1 MSSLHSRS
9 STKPSSIP
17 LYRRLLF
24 PDLPPTAAVPPILP
38 QASVQLNTE
47 LYDLI
52 ALALRAYITP
62 WWSKITRYDN
72 EFVPQVACVVGTVIR
87 ELAARFEKADVE
99 GLLLRAVP
107 VVVAQHYSDYRTAA
121 AKVGSAYANGGTATL
136 PQLFHQHQSHMAIDA
151 EGNVDPIYIRHLIDL
166 ILHECLPAEDQE
178 SDAERAIIREVIV
191 KVVMQDAIP
200 LLSQP
205 WFIYK
210 LMLDQLASGHETSST
225 PLKANEVPQTRPSS
239 PSSHNMV
246 VFALSMVQY
255 LSGLCL
261 RLIHWYKQL
270 VNVVKRVNT
279 FPQLAKPDQR
289 REFTQSL
296 LSCSSVIMNARSRMA
311 SSVLF
316 DVMEYSLK
324 LVEDFSDRFL
334 VYMLHT
340 YVMTEEQL
348 ITIVKLT
355 KQTLFPNGYPGP
367 PLVLPTPEEQ
377 VVIKERLIREI
388 ETCAPPLLSGLALG
402 PGSSKHESIA
412 EALEPLS
419 STACNV
425 HLVLFLLDLI
435 VLTLFPEFG
444 AAGSA
449 EDAAV
454 VSAEGREG
462 SSKMIS
468 SASPSPSPS
477 PSPEPDNVRVETS
490 AADLEM
496 TKQRKWKTV
505 TLRS

>member
-1 MSSLHSRS
+1 MSSLHSKS

-38 QASVQLNTE
+38 QASVELNIE
-47 LYDLI
+47 LCDLI

-72 EFVPQVACVVGTVIR
+72 EFVPQVACVVGAIIR

-107 VVVAQHYSDYRTAA
+107 VVVVQHYSDYRTAA
-121 AKVGSAYANGGTATL
+121 AKVGSAYANGGAATL

-151 EGNVDPIYIRHLIDL
+151 EGNVDPAYIRHLFDL
-166 ILHECLPAEDQE
+166 VLHECLPAEDQE

-210 LMLDQLASGHETSST
+210 LMLDQLASGHEVNST
-225 PLKANEVPQTRPSS
+225 PVKANEVPQTHASS
-239 PSSHNMV
+239 PSSRNVV

-255 LSGLCL
+255 LSGLSL
-261 RLIHWYKQL
+261 MLIHWYKQL
-270 VNVVKRVNT
+270 VNIIKRVNAS
-279 FPQLAKPDQR
+279 PQLAKSDQR

-296 LSCSSVIMNARSRMA
+296 LSCSSVILNARSRMA
-311 SSVLF
+311 STVLF

-324 LVEDFSDRFL
+324 LAENFADRFL
-334 VYMLHT
+334 IYMLHT
-340 YVMTEEQL
+340 YVMTEERL
-348 ITIVKLT
+348 ITIVKLS

-367 PLVLPTPEEQ
+367 PLVIPTPEEQ
-377 VVIKERLIREI
+377 AVIKEQLIREI
-388 ETCAPPLLSGLALG
+388 ETGAPPLLSSVALG

-419 STACNV
+419 SNACNV

-444 AAGSA
+444 VEGSA
-449 EDAAV
+449 EDTAV
-454 VSAEGREG
+454 LSAEGREG
-462 SSKMIS
+462 SSKVAS
-468 SASPSPSPS
+468 SASPSLS
-477 PSPEPDNVRVETS
+477 PSPEPDSVRDERG
-490 AADLEM
+490 L
-496 TKQRKWKTV
+496 
-505 TLRS
+505 